1 MFQKAILVKPEG
13 THFMGHENF
22 IQEAFVGYK
31 YGTFS
36 KLGIICER
44 TTPSGG
50 EEAMD
55 VDEES
60 KVEPVAATNNMNK
73 FNL

>member
-1 MFQKAILVKPEG
+1 
-13 THFMGHENF
+13 MGHESF
-22 IQEAFVGYK
+22 VQEAFVGYK

-44 TTPSGG
+44 NPSGG

-60 KVEPVAATNNMNK
+60 KVEPDAPASNMNE